1 MQKRRGGVGW
11 FVRPSRRAFGIN
23 SAPQAA
29 ASCVASAAV
38 ATSVAASAAEK
49 REAEYGKSFM
59 RFPPSSL
66 LSPFLAPR
74 FRDCLFGG
82 AGAASNSKE
91 GKRKIRRGRRLNNV
105 FPRTDRPNDRL
116 LARSA
121 SVDRASGEEGGSSK
135 SERRAIAQRSGNRF
149 GVGGAFATLS
159 DVGRSFSR
167 R

>member
-1 MQKRRGGVGW
+1 MVGSSVTSGLWNKLGASGGSIVCCLCRRGN
-11 FVRPSRRAFGIN
+11 FCSCLRRRKKGGGIW
-23 SAPQAA
+23 
-29 ASCVASAAV
+29 
-38 ATSVAASAAEK
+38 EK
-49 REAEYGKSFM
+49 FYEIS
-59 RFPPSSL
+59 PSSL